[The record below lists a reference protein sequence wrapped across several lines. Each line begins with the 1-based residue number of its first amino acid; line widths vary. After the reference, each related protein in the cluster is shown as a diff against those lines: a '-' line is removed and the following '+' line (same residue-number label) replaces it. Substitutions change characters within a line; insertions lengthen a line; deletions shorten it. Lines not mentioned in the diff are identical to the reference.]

1 MQDNKIKNEEQ
12 IKESKKSLIIGMSI
26 IVLLILIAGGTFAYF
41 AFNVSDNTISGE
53 AGTVNLN
60 LTVTKVLPNT
70 GTDTVDDMLIANFN
84 ELAGAIN
91 DDCLYSD
98 GEYAL
103 CQLYKVTL
111 TNNSD
116 NVNTRVKGSVSFNNT
131 NVPNLSWIAIDN
143 YSAST
148 TYTTSMLD
156 SNINTASSEFALF
169 EDNYLLNVGSSV
181 DYYLLVWVNES
192 EDVQTDMGTFSGT
205 VRFEDENGQGVTSTF
220 GVS

>member
-156 SNINTASSEFALF
+156 SNISTASSEFALF

-192 EDVQTDMGTFSGT
+192 EDVQTDMGTFGGT